1 MLFYIYF
8 MFGLWALGD
17 EIDKIINKLRG
28 VK

>member
-17 EIDKIINKLRG
+17 EIDKIINKRRG
-28 VK
+28 DN